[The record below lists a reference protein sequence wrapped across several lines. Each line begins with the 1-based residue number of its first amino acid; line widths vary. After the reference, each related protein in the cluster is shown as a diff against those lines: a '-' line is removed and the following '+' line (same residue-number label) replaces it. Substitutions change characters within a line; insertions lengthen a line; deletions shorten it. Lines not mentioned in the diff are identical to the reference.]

1 MPETAARPQTPRR
14 RKVDPSLQYRWGIV
28 GVFLA
33 VGLFAWY
40 LGTRGESR
48 QQRTQLDQFYEKIIC
63 PRCNNEDPQKTNC
76 SLCGGKGFIWVD
88 TRVDPGPGRE
98 RPVAAP

>member
-48 QQRTQLDQFYEKIIC
+48 QQRTDRSQ
-63 PRCNNEDPQKTNC
+63 T
-76 SLCGGKGFIWVD
+76 
-88 TRVDPGPGRE
+88 
-98 RPVAAP
+98 